1 MSCNASS
8 NPRNDAPKNQ
18 QNFNNSWILAPK
30 NKYDST
36 VIDKKRT
43 NITNQNYNENATQY
57 GISCTNNSLHRFWKL
72 WLEKNYN

>member
-1 MSCNASS
+1 MFCNASS

-36 VIDKKRT
+36 VNDKKRT

-57 GISCTNNSLHRFWKL
+57 GISCTKYSLHRF
-72 WLEKNYN
+72 